1 MKKAIALVILLVLA
15 GGFAFWLRKEMNR
28 PYRGFS
34 ASQVFVDIP
43 RGTSRWST
51 ASLLLRNGVI
61 HSRLAFYLISEGH
74 RRRSLQAG
82 EYLFQRAQTPRQVFD
97 QIAGGH
103 IYVHIVVVPEGWTMF
118 DIASE
123 LERQKLCAREEFLI
137 VAQNP
142 ALVRDIAPQ
151 AKSLEGFLFPS
162 TYQFSRNT
170 SPQEMAATMVRH
182 FEEEWNKL
190 RSIAVANSLVEPVRA
205 VISPREH
212 EQPASPQTL
221 SPMQIVTLASLIERE
236 TPQPQERPVVASVF
250 YNRLK
255 IGLPLQCD
263 PTVQYALDLE
273 GKPTPKVSAEDLHT
287 QSPYNTYLHRG
298 LPPGPIAN
306 PGDASLRAALN
317 PAHTEY
323 LYFVANDA
331 GGHFFART
339 LEEHNRNVAKYRRLL
354 EGLPPLPPPPPPHVV
369 SKKTA
374 APRSSHVAGKKTASP
389 VPSHLAKKKTGARKQ
404 KTQAKSSRNSH
415 PDASA
420 AKNNKSNSKKKK
432 STRRS

>member
-1 MKKAIALVILLVLA
+1 MRKAIIFVCLLVLA
-15 GGFAFWLRKEMNR
+15 GAFAFWVRSEMNR

-43 RGTSRWST
+43 RGTSRWNT
-51 ASLLLRNGVI
+51 ASILQQNGVI
-61 HSRLAFYLISEGH
+61 HSRLAFYLISERH
-74 RRRSLQAG
+74 RHRSLQAG
-82 EYLFQRAQTPRQVFD
+82 EYLFQRAQTSRQVFY

-103 IYVHIVVVPEGWTMF
+103 IYVHVIVVPEGWTMF

-123 LERQKLCAREEFLI
+123 LERQKLCTRAEFLI

-142 ALVRDIAPQ
+142 ALVRDIAPE

-170 SPQEMAATMVRH
+170 SPQEMAATMVHH
-182 FEEEWNKL
+182 FEEEWNKV
-190 RSIAVANSLVEPVRA
+190 RSIAAANSLVLPVRA
-205 VISPREH
+205 VISSQGRG
-212 EQPASPQTL
+212 QPISPQTL
-221 SPMQIVTLASLIERE
+221 SPMQVVTLASLIERE

-273 GKPTPKVSAEDLHT
+273 GKPTPKVSADDLRT

-323 LYFVANDA
+323 LYFVANNA

-339 LEEHNRNVAKYRRLL
+339 LEEHNRNVEKYRRLL
-354 EGLPPLPPPPPPHVV
+354 EGLPPLPPPAAPHVAKKTIATPPPSRV
-369 SKKTA
+369 
-374 APRSSHVAGKKTASP
+374 
-389 VPSHLAKKKTGARKQ
+389 AKKKAASTKLKKR
-404 KTQAKSSRNSH
+404 AKSSHKPR
-415 PDASA
+415 ASA
-420 AKNNKSNSKKKK
+420 SVTKNNTKKKK
-432 STRRS
+432 SQRRS